1 MASFPESIDPGFS
14 QVPTAQLMQDVGPVV
29 ASGVNVA
36 ISLEQSFGAWEKCAK
51 YNAEKAAQW
60 NPAEHG
66 GAQYS
71 PVSVAAYLAM
81 RFNDLV
87 DGYKSS
93 MEQTYEALLVQ
104 MGKLP
109 ENADLG
115 ANQLRAKYPY
125 LVTD

>member
-1 MASFPESIDPGFS
+1 MARFPESISLGFV
-14 QVPTAQLMQDVGPVV
+14 QVATADLMKDVGPVV
-29 ASGVNVA
+29 SSGVAVPV
-36 ISLEQSFGAWEKCAK
+36 SLDQAFGAWEKCAK

-60 NPAEHG
+60 NLAEHD

-71 PVSVAAYLAM
+71 PVSVAVYLAM
-81 RFNDLV
+81 RFNDLL
-87 DGYKSS
+87 DGYQSS